1 MESITA
7 SSLGAVIGKQVSA
20 VLTGADQ
27 FSSLIEMD
35 GQFNFSVVP
44 LLEENQIAL
53 MAFVGK
59 VTLQRAFT
67 DVLNKTPEE
76 IRTFIPDGE
85 VVIWNTVS
93 EHTVATE
100 LVDIQPTGGLF
111 RVGIILPADY
121 TQGKVL
127 VRLGR

>member
-20 VLTGADQ
+20 VLTGENQ

-44 LLEENQIAL
+44 LLEENEVSL
-53 MAFVGK
+53 PVFVGT

-76 IRTFIPDGE
+76 IRAFIPTGE

-93 EHTVATE
+93 EHTSATE

-111 RVGIILPADY
+111 RVGIFTNKY
-121 TQGKVL
+121 TSGKVL